1 MTTSHIRSHHHNTT
15 KKIPI
20 QTPNTRHPTPCPSPL
35 LHPLRRPHS
44 NIRPSA
50 RVKQKKKCD
59 ENRPECS
66 RCVERGQKCVYEPV
80 KPRQRKK
87 RDSNAGHYD
96 DEQSPEAHLPF
107 LRLDTGTLDLPP
119 AVAGL
124 AGAQKE
130 DDHDGDGP
138 SVSMI
143 EDVADVADVASL
155 ASPLGS
161 QWATSSAIDS
171 DAALVSPFDMP
182 FHLSLQ
188 DNDDGQVD
196 EEIVRT
202 SPLPLPQLAVSRM
215 ARAHHHPDL
224 AMISP
229 APLGSPHLEFVLP
242 VFSEFSD
249 CSSRRAL
256 IDHFANVLSH
266 LIVLRETESGNP
278 FQQLVLPL
286 CHRSTVVQNAI
297 FALSSAHLEHRQRGN
312 EKGDEKSLYFHNQA
326 IQGLARLIEMGSKA
340 NREDLLAAIMLLVYY
355 EVLVQRGRSNI
366 VDGHLKGAMTVMTQN
381 DQAPTATSAFLE
393 RAFRF
398 YDVIAALSFG
408 KAPISTAP
416 AAGCLHPV
424 PNLDPLDTS
433 PSNSVDTL
441 LGLSTTLWP
450 ILHRL
455 SNLLS
460 LKNELESALAA
471 PSLNTAKL
479 AVLRTEFQTTSDAVE
494 SALENWRPS
503 LPPGCH
509 LGEFGVY
516 DGATMGAGPSPL
528 HTPDSAHLQS
538 VLHNAL
544 AYRHSAFVHLYR
556 TIHGHARNHPSVQ
569 RHTHISLRHCV
580 ATVTRGGPV
589 AALLWP
595 LFVAACEAV
604 SAEDR
609 ELARQAFIAID
620 QRQGMTNI
628 ERGWII
634 VQEVWRRSDFMDG
647 EGSLGVADLP
657 RNVRRAGLTVG
668 PDLWRR
674 VSEDMGVTIVFG

>member
-1 MTTSHIRSHHHNTT
+1 MLLYTRVAAPKPPKRRSRAGCAYC
-15 KKIPI
+15 KEK
-20 QTPNTRHPTPCPSPL
+20 
-35 LHPLRRPHS
+35 
-44 NIRPSA
+44 
-50 RVKQKKKCD
+50 KKKCD

-66 RCVERGQKCVYEPV
+66 RCLERGQECVYEPV

-87 RDSNAGHYD
+87 RDSNAGNYD
-96 DEQSPEAHLPF
+96 DARSPEPRPPF
-107 LRLDTGTLDLPP
+107 PTLDTAATRNLPP
-119 AVAGL
+119 IATAAAGL
-124 AGAQKE
+124 QEGSGHHGME
-130 DDHDGDGP
+130 GGP
-138 SVSMI
+138 SESMI
-143 EDVADVADVASL
+143 DHGAGITGLVS
-155 ASPLGS
+155 S
-161 QWATSSAIDS
+161 QWGPSSAVDT
-171 DAALVSPFDMP
+171 DTALVSPFDIP
-182 FHLSLQ
+182 FDLSLQ
-188 DNDDGQVD
+188 DHGDDQVD

-202 SPLPLPQLAVSRM
+202 NPIHPPHLAVSGM
-215 ARAHHHPDL
+215 SRAHRHPDL

-229 APLGSPHLEFVLP
+229 APISSPHLEFVMP

-249 CSSRRAL
+249 CPNRRSL
-256 IDHFANVLSH
+256 IDHFANILSH

-286 CHRSTVVQNAI
+286 CHSSIVVRNAI

-312 EKGDEKSLYFHNQA
+312 EKGGEKSLYFHNQA
-326 IQGLARLIEMGSKA
+326 IQGLARLIEMGPKA
-340 NREDLLAAIMLLVYY
+340 NREELLAAIMLLVYY

-381 DQAPTATSAFLE
+381 DQSPTATSAFLE

-416 AAGCLHPV
+416 AAGYLHPV
-424 PNLDPLDTS
+424 SALDPLDAS

-460 LKNELESALAA
+460 LKNELETAIAA
-471 PSLNTAKL
+471 PSLNAAKL
-479 AVLRTEFQTTSDAVE
+479 AVLRTEFQTTSDAIE
-494 SALENWRPS
+494 SALENWQPS
-503 LPPGCH
+503 LPPGCT
-509 LGEFGVY
+509 LGDHGGVY
-516 DGATMGAGPSPL
+516 DGAMMGTA
-528 HTPDSAHLQS
+528 HTSLNMPDSAHLQS

-556 TIHGHARNHPSVQ
+556 TIHGHPRDHPLVQ
-569 RHTHISLRHCV
+569 RHTHTSLTHCV
-580 ATVTRGGPV
+580 ATVTHGGPM

-604 SAEDR
+604 SVEDR
-609 ELARQAFIAID
+609 ELARRAFIAID
-620 QRQGMTNI
+620 RRQGMTNI

-647 EGSLGVADLP
+647 EGSLGATDLP
-657 RNVRRAGLTVG
+657 RHVRPMGTTVG